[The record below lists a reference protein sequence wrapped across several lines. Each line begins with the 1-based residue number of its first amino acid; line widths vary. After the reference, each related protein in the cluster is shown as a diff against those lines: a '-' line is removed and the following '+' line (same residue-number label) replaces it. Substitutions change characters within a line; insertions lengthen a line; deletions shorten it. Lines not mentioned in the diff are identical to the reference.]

1 MTSAIGTRI
10 QNQRDTQGAEGIRA
24 LVTRTSPVAIQEQPL
39 NRNDPRNSNAS
50 GAASMPQVMNG
61 FSVNTAGVMA
71 LPANPARGY
80 LMVQNNSNA
89 NLLVS
94 YDSIPSAFA
103 SYIVGPGGYFEPRV
117 VPTNSVYVASAT
129 LTNAACIVIEGN
141 K

>member
-24 LVTRTSPVAIQEQPL
+24 PVTRTSPVAIQEQPL

-71 LPANPARGY
+71 LPAHPPRGY
-80 LMVQNNSNA
+80 FM
-89 NLLVS
+89 
-94 YDSIPSAFA
+94 
-103 SYIVGPGGYFEPRV
+103 
-117 VPTNSVYVASAT
+117 
-129 LTNAACIVIEGN
+129 GN
-141 K
+141 